1 MIQIRSIHI
10 KYKRFQNYVSKCF
23 NSIKFQLWGIKHGK
37 HLCVH
42 GHVGLYIAPS
52 AQVII
57 GDNYYISSGLHINPL
72 ARNLEASIK
81 VNDKGC
87 LLIGNKVGMSSPVI
101 WVHQSVTIGNHVQI
115 GAGTLIMDSDAHS
128 LHYLKRRDLKIDLNC
143 KHNAPIV
150 IEDDVLIGANC
161 IILKGVTIGA
171 RSVIGAGSVVVK
183 NIPADSIAAGNP
195 ARVIKQSYKN
205 SQ

>member
-1 MIQIRSIHI
+1 M
-10 KYKRFQNYVSKCF
+10 RFRNYVSKCY
-23 NSIKFQLWGIKHGK
+23 NSMKFKLWGIKHGK
-37 HLCVH
+37 NLCVH
-42 GHVGLYIAPS
+42 GHIGLYIAPS

-57 GDNYYISSGLHINPL
+57 GDNYYISSGWHINAL

-81 VNDKGC
+81 VNDGGC

-101 WVHQSVTIGNHVQI
+101 WVHQSVTIGDYVQI

-128 LHYLKRRDLKIDLNC
+128 LHYSQRRDLKTDLNC
-143 KHNAPIV
+143 KQNAPIV

-171 RSVIGAGSVVVK
+171 RSVIGAGSVVTQ
-183 NIPADSIAAGNP
+183 NIPADCIAAGNP
-195 ARVIKQSYKN
+195 ARVIKNNYIKLE
-205 SQ
+205 